1 MDLSIVYLKK
11 RKAFGRAATHLII
24 TEPEPLGEFE
34 TNEAL
39 IASYPERTRVL
50 LNVQAVPERSE
61 HWVGACHPVYS
72 SRAPVARALA
82 ERTPSQSP
90 HGTVAGPP
98 A

>member
-1 MDLSIVYLKK
+1 MSWQRQHRLAFTTAEAIMDLSIVYLKK

-61 HWVGACHPVYS
+61 HWVGACRPV
-72 SRAPVARALA
+72 
-82 ERTPSQSP
+82 
-90 HGTVAGPP
+90 
-98 A
+98 